1 MANSPSQHTIELL
14 EILNLAYTRFP
25 AQLTSRTNL
34 QQSTM
39 TTLLNLLTSP
49 RPHIRKRAI
58 QGIVIVG
65 GMASNAIIK
74 DIKARLLTNLADA
87 KQDAESMDVDE
98 QEVDEKVAKIAYA
111 SLLGALMRSAATGKK
126 FSDVLEKCVPGIL
139 ALTENEDDQD
149 DEAVETGLNVSG
161 KPFAHRRVVVCSAQS
176 DVFFTRLS
184 RLSSCGLPPKSLHS

>member
-1 MANSPSQHTIELL
+1 VSSINYLTLLELPQMANSPSQHTIELL

-74 DIKARLLTNLADA
+74 DIKARLLTNLVHT
-87 KQDAESMDVDE
+87 KQDADESMDVDE

-149 DEAVETGLNVSG
+149 DEAVETGLNVS
-161 KPFAHRRVVVCSAQS
+161 P
-176 DVFFTRLS
+176 
-184 RLSSCGLPPKSLHS
+184 